1 MEHPQKPPLRH
12 GDLHDPKL
20 PAIHG
25 GPSGNRAEQHVCPS
39 PVPQNDVTGI
49 E

>member
-20 PAIHG
+20 PAIRG
-25 GPSGNRAEQHVCPS
+25 GPARNRAEQHVCPS

-49 E
+49 G